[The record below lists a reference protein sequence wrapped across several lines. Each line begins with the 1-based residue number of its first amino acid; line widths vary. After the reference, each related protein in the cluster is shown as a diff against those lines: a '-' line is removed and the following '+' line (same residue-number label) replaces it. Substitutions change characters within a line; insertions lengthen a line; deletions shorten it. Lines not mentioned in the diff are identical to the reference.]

1 MIHKKVDIINE
12 VIHRREIRSQCKK
25 SFRSFLQYMV
35 PEFFTDYKFTV
46 YMKELSE
53 RTEALIKK
61 QKLVREIRS
70 ILNNIYIKQVE
81 IANLAMYYGSRTE
94 IFKLIIAHWQ
104 LKLNFQRKILYK
116 KLKELALLDDRVF
129 MKPKMYSLN
138 TLIMKSNYVC
148 DRARLKLTISLPPG
162 AGKTLISSMLATWVI
177 GLEDNYIHGSIMRNS
192 YSAEMAEN
200 MSFAVR
206 EFVQSEKYN
215 YIFPQVKLASNRK
228 SVKGWGVVGATE
240 LTYFGSGPG
249 GSVSGKRA
257 KTLAIYDDFCKGM
270 KEALSAAEIKDTWLF
285 YNSVHIKRMIS
296 GTAELIIGTRYV
308 KGDLIGKVL
317 EKQSEL
323 WETIKVPALNLVE
336 EEDGSTAERSFCEEI
351 HTTQEY
357 LYEREITDPVIWNA
371 VSQQEPISDEGLL
384 FAKDDLQ
391 YFRMEELHD
400 INLKVGF
407 CDTAAEGID
416 HLAGIILASKNPC
429 YRKLE
434 WEELKEKYT
443 MINDWE
449 KSWYEV
455 NEYEE
460 VFVNIKAFPK
470 RDDVR
475 LPQDLKI
482 KLTLKFRMS
491 SNFYLFYVVFSQ
503 RGTEF
508 TTPEVVNM
516 IVENNPQEFT
526 FESNKEGK
534 SYAREVEAAIDRKC
548 YTIIKTEHQHS
559 NKETRIMNASPR
571 IKRYIYF
578 RSDYKRGSQYEKFM
592 EQLTNMI
599 RLQKNQPDDSG
610 DVLSLA
616 AENIFNLSS
625 TFFDTLDVRKKI
637 SEVVERPSYGTIDD
651 RQYRIYD
658 RIRNLKDIEILRLDY
673 MEHMRDYIIELFDI
687 FSDDEKIIK
696 HIVEELNRLDIKFY
710 NEKKKIIFNGKE
722 IK

>member
-1 MIHKKVDIINE
+1 MIHKKENIINE
-12 VIHRREIRSQCKK
+12 IINRRKIRFECKK
-25 SFRSFLQYMV
+25 SFRYFLQQMI

-53 RTEALIKK
+53 RAEALIRK
-61 QKLVREIRS
+61 QKIVREVRA

-81 IANLAMYYGSRTE
+81 VADLAMYYGSETE
-94 IFKLIIAHWQ
+94 MFKLIIAHWQ
-104 LKLNFQRKILYK
+104 LKLDFQRKVLYK
-116 KLKELALLDDRVF
+116 KLKTLALLDDRVF
-129 MKPKMYSLN
+129 IRPKAYTLN
-138 TLIMKSNYVC
+138 TLIIKANYVC

-162 AGKTLISSMLATWVI
+162 AGKTLISSMLAIWVI
-177 GLEDNYIHGSIMRNS
+177 GLEDNYINGSIMRNS
-192 YSAEMAEN
+192 YSAEMAEE
-200 MSFAVR
+200 MSFAAR
-206 EFVQSEKYN
+206 EFIQSERYN
-215 YIFPQVKLASNRK
+215 YIFPHVKLASNRK
-228 SVKGWGVVGATE
+228 SKKGWAVEKATE

-323 WETIKVPALNLVE
+323 WEVIKVPALNKIEDEDNGIVE
-336 EEDGSTAERSFCEEI
+336 KSFCEEI
-351 HTTQEY
+351 RTTQEY

-416 HLAGIILASKNPC
+416 HLAAIILASKKPC
-429 YRKLE
+429 YRELE
-434 WEELKEKYT
+434 WAELKEKYT

-455 NEYEE
+455 NKYGE
-460 VFVNIKAFPK
+460 VFVNIKSFPE
-470 RDDVR
+470 REDIR
-475 LPQDLKI
+475 LPQDLI
-482 KLTLKFRMS
+482 AKLILKFRMS
-491 SNFYLFYVVFSQ
+491 SNFYLVDVVFSQ

-508 TTPEVVNM
+508 TTPEVVDM
-516 IVENNPQEFT
+516 IVEHNPQEFT

-534 SYAREVEAAIDRKC
+534 SYAREVESAIDRKC
-548 YTIIKTEHQHS
+548 YTIISAEHQHS

-599 RLQKNQPDDSG
+599 RMQKNQPDDSG

-637 SEVVERPSYGTIDD
+637 SEVVEKPSYGTIDD

-658 RIRNLKDIEILRLDY
+658 KIRNLKDIEILR
-673 MEHMRDYIIELFDI
+673 MDYIELMREYIIGLLDI
-687 FSDDEKIIK
+687 FSDDEIITK
-696 HIVEELNRLDIKFY
+696 HTIKELNRLDIKFY
-710 NEKKKIIFNGKE
+710 GEKRNILPNEEKVK
-722 IK
+722 